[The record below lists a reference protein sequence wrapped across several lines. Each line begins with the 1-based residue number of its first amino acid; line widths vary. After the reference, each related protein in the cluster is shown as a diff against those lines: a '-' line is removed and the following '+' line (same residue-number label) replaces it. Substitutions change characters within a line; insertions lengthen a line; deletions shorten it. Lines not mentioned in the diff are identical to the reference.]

1 MNRDTGIE
9 DPQPALPEPLTSD
22 TAYFWFFDPDNVET
36 LVKVLDA
43 CDTFGR
49 FWIFTSGLTDV
60 GTTLTITDT
69 QTGQVWTRETELGQ
83 PYPPVIETEV
93 FECP

>member
-1 MNRDTGIE
+1 M
-9 DPQPALPEPLTSD
+9 
-22 TAYFWFFDPDNVET
+22 
-36 LVKVLDA
+36 KVLDA